1 MLSLARTKRK
11 LVEVVVTDLPVSP
24 ALRKE
29 EGFGMS
35 VRVKGVFLGKIFSTF
50 GDKTSLL
57 PRLFSWAFSFSFSH
71 YEFLARCLLDN
82 ASIVATKA
90 L

>member
-1 MLSLARTKRK
+1 M
-11 LVEVVVTDLPVSP
+11 EVVVTDLPVSP
-24 ALRKE
+24 ALRNE

-50 GDKTSLL
+50 GDQTSLL
-57 PRLFSWAFSFSFSH
+57 PRLFGWAFSFSFSH

-82 ASIVATKA
+82 ASIVVTKA